1 MSNPKNSPFDN
12 LQNEIAREKFAALR
26 RISENLS
33 GCLRELEAMSVRIDK
48 AIQDNLA
55 PQEINKRIEAF
66 NSLRE
71 DAEEWRYY
79 LIATREA
86 SGLFHSNLKAD
97 IYRIP
102 PRKKPV
108 TKSVHK

>member
-1 MSNPKNSPFDN
+1 MSNPKHSPFDN
-12 LQNEIAREKFAALR
+12 LQHEIAREKYAALR

-33 GCLRELEAMSVRIDK
+33 GCLRALEVMNVKIDK
-48 AIQDNLA
+48 AIQDHLA
-55 PQEINKRIEAF
+55 PQEINKMIEAF

-97 IYRIP
+97 IDRIP

-108 TKSVHK
+108 IRSV